1 MQGLSPTEIQRL
13 IQMAIELVVAAGLGS
28 ARAIGIMLILPVFTR
43 PQIGGLIRGS
53 LAIAIAL
60 PLLPQVGNE
69 LATLEGGTRLVSV
82 ALLSLKEVFV
92 GLLLGTLLS
101 IPLWSIQ
108 AVGEIIDTQRGIT
121 SEVAPVDPAT
131 RSQASATGLFLSIT
145 AITIFVVADGLQTM
159 IGGLY
164 SSYLV
169 WPVLSFMPALTTQ
182 GALELLGL
190 LDHIMRVMLLVA
202 GPVLVFL
209 LLIDIS
215 VMLLGRFAP
224 QFKPNDLAPTIK
236 NVGFAIFMVVYA
248 VYLIEYM
255 KSEIA
260 LTEGVLT
267 QFERLLR

>member
-1 MQGLSPTEIQRL
+1 MQGLPLAEIQRL
-13 IQMAIELVVAAGLGS
+13 IELMLELVVAAGLGS

-43 PQIGGLIRGS
+43 PQIGGLLRGCF
-53 LAIAIAL
+53 AIALAL
-60 PLLPQVGNE
+60 PLLPHIGDAVAGI
-69 LATLEGGTRLVSV
+69 EGSTRLVRI
-82 ALLSLKEVFV
+82 ALLGLKEVFV

-131 RSQASATGLFLSIT
+131 RSQASATGLFLGIT
-145 AITIFVVADGLQTM
+145 AITIFVVAGGLQTM

-164 SSYLV
+164 SSYLI
-169 WPVLSFMPALTTQ
+169 WPALSFMPALTTQ

-202 GPVLVFL
+202 GPVLIFL

-236 NVGFAIFMVVYA
+236 NVGFAIIMVTYA
-248 VYLIEYM
+248 VYLTEYM

-260 LTEGVLT
+260 LTEGVLA
-267 QFERLLR
+267 QFERLLK